1 MIDIES
7 EVFDTIADV
16 LRAEFS
22 GIFVA
27 GEQTNSPASFP
38 AVTIV
43 EQDNSVYQKMRTRF
57 PNIENAVQL
66 MYEVNVFSNTV
77 GYKKREAKKILAV
90 IDAEFE
96 KMGFTRTM
104 KEPVDN
110 LQDGSI
116 FRYVARYEAVADKDF
131 WIYTS

>member
-1 MIDIES
+1 MIDLENEI
-7 EVFDTIADV
+7 FGTIAPV
-16 LRAEFS
+16 LRAEFP

-27 GEQTNSPASFP
+27 GEQTNSPAAFP

-43 EQDNSVYQKMRTRF
+43 EIDNSVYQKMRTRF
-57 PNIENAVQL
+57 PHIENAVQL
-66 MYEVNVFSNTV
+66 AYQVDVFSNTV
-77 GYKKREAKKILAV
+77 GYKKSEAKKILAV
-90 IDAEFE
+90 IDEEFE

-110 LQDGSI
+110 LQDGNI

>member
-7 EVFDTIADV
+7 EVFDTAAKV
-16 LRAEFS
+16 LRAQFP

-27 GEQTNSPASFP
+27 GEQTNSPAAFP

-43 EQDNSVYQKMRTRF
+43 EIDNSVYQKMRTTK
-57 PNIENAVQL
+57 IENAVQL
-66 MYEVNVFSNTV
+66 AYQVDVFSNTS
-77 GYKKREAKKILAV
+77 GYKKSEAKKILAV
-90 IDAEFE
+90 IDAELE

-131 WIYTS
+131 RIYTN